1 MPVNPDHY
9 GSFTFLDF
17 SEESSSMR
25 FHFGAITA
33 GTIAAFLTQFGALRT
48 ATEAIVIGELAGDKW
63 VGDDTNYAAVAPTDP
78 NAQRERKWLV
88 QYEGVTTHSIYTVS
102 IPTANI
108 AGTNFLVP
116 GTDEANLSTTEIAA
130 WITAFEALCRSPE
143 GENVNV
149 LNIYA
154 VGRNN

>member
-1 MPVNPDHY
+1 MPINPDHY

-17 SEESSSMR
+17 SEELSSMR
-25 FHFGAITA
+25 FHFGAITPASLA
-33 GTIAAFLTQFGALRT
+33 GFLTQFGALRT
-48 ATEAIVIGELAGDKW
+48 ATENITIGNLSSDKW
-63 VGDDTNYAAVAPTDP
+63 VGDDTNYAAAAPTDP

-88 QYEGVTTHSIYTVS
+88 QYEGVTSHSIYTVT
-102 IPTANI
+102 IPTADI
-108 AGTNFLVP
+108 AGTNFLIP
-116 GTDEANLSTTEIAA
+116 GTDEANLATTEIAA
-130 WITAFEALCRSPE
+130 FITAFEALCRTPE